1 MKRIFNECLQIVACT
16 KCQAPA
22 TNFPVFT
29 PQLAQ
34 INEWLNKDFLK
45 REGAGEMTHRRQRSS
60 AYMA

>member
-29 PQLAQ
+29 PLLTQ
-34 INEWLNKDFLK
+34 INEWLYEDFLK
-45 REGAGEMTHRRQRSS
+45 ERGLGI
-60 AYMA
+60 